1 MEHMIYYVED
11 DTNIRNLAL
20 YALES
25 QGLEACGFSEA
36 ESFRQA
42 CSQRIPQLILLDI
55 MLPGED
61 GLSVLAWV
69 RNNPKLCDVPV
80 MILTAKGTEYDK
92 VVGLDAG
99 NGDLRAGD
107 GVALGVVVVFQV
119 DPQALGAGGQVLP
132 AGDQVASHDD
142 AVDVLKVGVLLDI
155 GIPIRGQRGLD
166 DGHVK
171 PGVVGDEGLAHQH
184 GVQLLPDGEEVWG
197 VHRVSGA
204 DAVDPDIAPLV
215 FVSGGLD
222 EPMGRGY
229 HL

>member
-1 MEHMIYYVED
+1 MVGVEGRD
-11 DTNIRNLAL
+11 LGLDVAGLDVAVL
-20 YALES
+20 G
-25 QGLEACGFSEA
+25 QGRAGADGVGPAGLGGFGDLGPGRGQDQVGHLLDADVGLGEA
-36 ESFRQA
+36 ELAQVQA
-42 CSQRIPQLILLDI
+42 
-55 MLPGED
+55 
-61 GLSVLAWV
+61 
-69 RNNPKLCDVPV
+69 
-80 MILTAKGTEYDK
+80 

-119 DPQALGAGGQVLP
+119 DPQALGAGGQVFP
-132 AGDQVASHDD
+132 AGDQVASHGD
-142 AVDVLKVGVLLDI
+142 AVHVLKVGVLLDI

-184 GVQLLPDGEEVWG
+184 GVQLLPDGEKVWG

>member
-1 MEHMIYYVED
+1 MAGVEGRD
-11 DTNIRNLAL
+11 LGLDVTGLDVAVL
-20 YALES
+20 G
-25 QGLEACGFSEA
+25 QGRAGADGVGPAGLGGFGDLGPGRGRDQVGHLLDADVGLGEA
-36 ESFRQA
+36 ELAQVQA
-42 CSQRIPQLILLDI
+42 
-55 MLPGED
+55 
-61 GLSVLAWV
+61 
-69 RNNPKLCDVPV
+69 
-80 MILTAKGTEYDK
+80 

-132 AGDQVASHDD
+132 AGDQVASHGD

-184 GVQLLPDGEEVWG
+184 GVQLLPDGEKVWG

-204 DAVDPDIAPLV
+204 DAMDPDIAPLV